1 MEPCILGAT
10 PLTKASLTIRFQCH
24 KLPHFSTPVE
34 LLLAFQGGLDV
45 PVDESFVDDLPKLRT
60 KLAGSE
66 HFQSVSVHGFK
77 MVNDSIGR
85 FENIFWSSLSYLH
98 SLPHVAQIQSQG
110 KELLSHGALQ
120 GLKRRERKPHS
131 VSSTLI
137 GLLYTC
143 LQETPVFDLVI
154 TLIKRQK
161 ILVTSAPRILAGPTD

>member
-1 MEPCILGAT
+1 MGPCILGAT

-34 LLLAFQGGLDV
+34 LLLAFQVGV
-45 PVDESFVDDLPKLRT
+45 ECPVDEVFVDDLRKLRT